1 MIEGSKGMLGLG
13 VTAGISETLAR
24 DLASRCQEL
33 GYQSLWSNDGER
45 APGLETLAHF
55 AVGAPNLELGVGV
68 LPLDRNPPAKINADI
83 NRLGIDPS
91 RLWVGV
97 GSGQLRPPVE
107 AVRRG
112 VEELRQLLPEGTR
125 IAVAAMR
132 PRLCRLGGE
141 IADAVLLNWMLPAQA
156 ARARTWME
164 SGERPE
170 DERKPVLA
178 TYVRV
183 AVGPQAQERL
193 TLEESR
199 YRVINEGHR
208 RHFAAMD
215 VPVGSVG
222 IAASGRADV
231 VEGLEPYRSAV
242 DLTIVRALATG
253 GEDSLIAVAEA
264 AAPT

>member
-1 MIEGSKGMLGLG
+1 MLGLG
-13 VTAGISETLAR
+13 VTAGVSPHLAR
-24 DLASRCQEL
+24 DLAGRCQEL

-45 APGLETLAHF
+45 TPGLETLVHF
-55 AVGAPNLELGVGV
+55 ALGAPKLELGVGV
-68 LPLDRNPPAKINADI
+68 LPLDRNPPAKIKADI
-83 NRLGIDPS
+83 DRLGIDPS

-112 VEELRQLLPEGTR
+112 VEELRQILPEGTR

-156 ARARTWME
+156 ARARSWME
-164 SGERPE
+164 EGQRPG

-183 AVGPQAQERL
+183 AFGPEAQERL
-193 TLEESR
+193 TREESR

-208 RHFAAMD
+208 QHFAAMG
-215 VPVGSVG
+215 VAVGTVG
-222 IAASGRADV
+222 IAALRRADV
-231 VEGLEPYRSAV
+231 VDGLEPYRSAV

-253 GEDSLIAVAEA
+253 GEDSLLAVAEA